1 MQGAGR
7 AAVPPHCKRAA
18 TKQRARRTPGKS
30 ANGDRARYI
39 LFLALQLIFQ
49 LSAWAIPEEFSID
62 PQHTYATFE
71 VNHLGIS
78 TQRGRFNETSGKV
91 VLDPQGDN
99 NNIEIKINARS
110 IDTGNESM
118 EKLLRGD
125 DFFNTE
131 KYPDILFNARKIIFN
146 NEKPEIIEGELTLL
160 GVTKP
165 VTLNVLSYNCTR
177 KPFLIRLTCGI
188 DAAAIIKRSEFGMNN
203 LLSFVSDEVKLL
215 IQVEA
220 FKRQPAVTE

>member
-1 MQGAGR
+1 MKTHLQ
-7 AAVPPHCKRAA
+7 KFL
-18 TKQRARRTPGKS
+18 
-30 ANGDRARYI
+30 
-39 LFLALQLIFQ
+39 LFLSFQLIFQ

-91 VLDPQGDN
+91 VFDPQEGN

-110 IDTGNESM
+110 VDTGNETM
-118 EKLLRGD
+118 EKLLRGE

-131 KYPDILFNARKIIFN
+131 KYPDILFRARKVIFN
-146 NEKPEIIEGELTLL
+146 NEKPEMIDGELTLL

-188 DAAAIIKRSEFGMNN
+188 DATTIIKRSEFGMDN
-203 LLSFVSDEVKLL
+203 LLSFVSDEVKLF
-215 IQVEA
+215 IQAEA